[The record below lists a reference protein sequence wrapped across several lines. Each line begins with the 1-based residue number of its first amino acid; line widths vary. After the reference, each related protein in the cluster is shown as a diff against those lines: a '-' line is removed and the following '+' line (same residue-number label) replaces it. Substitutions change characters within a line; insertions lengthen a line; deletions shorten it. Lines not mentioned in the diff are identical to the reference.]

1 MKNVQLLTLFVA
13 LVLGLAASHR
23 HHLKHHGRH
32 HEEGRKHHEEG
43 RKHHGHHAE
52 DDVAVTLA
60 DLSTP
65 KNETIS
71 IDVTRKTTGPNN
83 QKTTIRVGLVLYVR
97 VYMLNGHY
105 QIEEAKR
112 WLFCIWKASF
122 CFVM

>member
-32 HEEGRKHHEEG
+32 HEEGRKHH
-43 RKHHGHHAE
+43 GHHAE

-65 KNETIS
+65 KNETIL
-71 IDVTRKTTGPNN
+71 IDVTRKTTGPSN
-83 QKTTIRVGLVLYVR
+83 QKTTIRVGFVLYAR

-105 QIEEAKR
+105 QIE
-112 WLFCIWKASF
+112 
-122 CFVM
+122 